1 MSYTLTSIE
10 HLDLYSNEVL
20 EDPYPA
26 FRRLRELGPA
36 VWMPKHQAYAIPRYR
51 PLRRVL
57 ADYETFS
64 SAQGVSLS
72 ESANRMMAGT
82 VLATDPPGHDCLRS
96 VLAEE
101 LGPHALRRIS
111 NDMQKQADVLVDK
124 LCERKTFDAV
134 HDFARVFPL
143 SVVVDLIGLPEE
155 GRDQLLDW
163 ADATFNTFGPENQR
177 AVNAGEKVAAMMAYA
192 FQTAVPGNLPP
203 RQHGCRNLR
212 RRRARHTTGRAMWN
226 THDRVL
232 DRRLGYNDPFSGPR
246 DFPIWKVSRTVA
258 STPR

>member
-1 MSYTLTSIE
+1 
-10 HLDLYSNEVL
+10 
-20 EDPYPA
+20 
-26 FRRLRELGPA
+26 
-36 VWMPKHQAYAIPRYR
+36 MPKHQAYAIPRYR

-82 VLATDPPGHDCLRS
+82 VLATDPPGHDCLRR

-192 FQTAVPGNLPP
+192 FQTAVPGNLRPGSMGAAIYAAAE
-203 RQHGCRNLR
+203 RGILR
-212 RRRARHTTGRAMWN
+212 EEQCGTLMTAYLTGGLDTTIILWATRFSYLESIPNSGKYSAMILHLYPVPTLRSCAMSRRCTGS
-226 THDRVL
+226 RV
-232 DRRLGYNDPFSGPR
+232 
-246 DFPIWKVSRTVA
+246 T
-258 STPR
+258 